1 MDGKILPP
9 LPTNGDAHARG
20 AHIILMSVNPTI
32 ANHCHTEEC
41 VSHLNEIRVKRIPR
55 ATVTGIIIHRASRAG
70 GPAILAN
77 KKGAKKAV

>member
-20 AHIILMSVNPTI
+20 AHITLMSVNPTI
-32 ANHCHTEEC
+32 ANHCHTEW
-41 VSHLNEIRVKRIPR
+41 VSHLNDIRVDRIPR
-55 ATVTGIIIHRASRAG
+55 ATVTGIMIHRASRAG